1 MPLPRPTYRSKL
13 FRDFQA
19 ISAGSPHSRI
29 RFFESHEEEIRQL
42 EEEEWQALVFAYAE
56 ALFQVGVY
64 AKYKVV
70 ADEIIACC
78 LEPGSEGVGG
88 EDLFQETILRKAVA
102 CYYLMEYDQSVHLFK
117 ELLRINPFN
126 EAARKGLRRTYY
138 RIKPGPVLNARA
150 VSVLLLMVAAL
161 ITAFELLY
169 ARHFH
174 RSWVAVTE
182 GLRIGFFALGVV
194 VLLVS
199 DLWQRRLAARKA
211 ADFCKEVAE
220 RRK

>member
-29 RFFESHEEEIRQL
+29 RFFESHEGEIRRL
-42 EEEEWQALVFAYAE
+42 EEEECNALVFAYAE
-56 ALFQVGVY
+56 ALFQAGVY

-78 LEPGSEGVGG
+78 LEPDSEEPGG
-88 EDLFQETILRKAVA
+88 EDLFQKTILRKAVA
-102 CYYLMEYDQSVHLFK
+102 CYYLMEYEQAVHLFK
-117 ELLRINPFN
+117 ELLRINPAN
-126 EAARKGLRRTYY
+126 EAAKKGLRRTFY

-174 RSWVAVTE
+174 PSWVAVTE
-182 GLRIGFFALGVV
+182 ALRIGFFAMGVA

-211 ADFCKEVAE
+211 ADFCEEVEE
-220 RRK
+220 RGK